1 MLQRLNKSKSNLL
14 QQRINST
21 KCYGHEVLI
30 FDELLQ
36 LAALVKVVDAEKI
49 IATLGDI

>member
-30 FDELLQ
+30 FDELK
-36 LAALVKVVDAEKI
+36 ALVKVVDAEKI
-49 IATLGDI
+49 IATL